1 MAKRANGEG
10 SIFKRKD
17 GRWQGDISLGYD
29 QHGKRRRE
37 TVYGRTQREVR
48 EKIDRLKREV
58 GSGSYSNTKLTL
70 TEYLDKWHAEG
81 SRQWRPRTAELY
93 RHYIDRHIVPKLGKV
108 KLAKLA
114 PLHVQSL
121 VGELADEGH
130 LRTANACRTLL
141 ASALKQ
147 AVRWQLVP
155 RNVVEAVD
163 AVKEPK
169 TKLNIWT
176 PEQTAQFLEGIQN
189 HRLYAAFYLMIAT
202 GVRRGELLGLRW
214 EDVQGDTLNI
224 EQSLVVVNNK
234 AQFSTPKTERGIRR
248 VAISPDVV
256 EVLKEHRKQ
265 QSQEKEALGES
276 WTDFGLV
283 FASEVGTPIHP
294 RNFYRTWR
302 GLLEKT
308 GVPPARLHDL
318 RHLHV
323 SLLINKD
330 VDQKTIADRVGHT
343 DPGFTLRHYGH
354 LFEKRRRKAA
364 MSVQDLLK
372 EDDED

>member
-70 TEYLDKWHAEG
+70 AEYLDKWHAEG
-81 SRQWRPRTAELY
+81 SRNWEPRTIELY
-93 RHYIDRHIVPKLGKV
+93 RGYIDKHIVPRIGDI

-114 PLHVQSL
+114 PLHVQNM
-121 VGELADEGH
+121 VGEIADRGTFS
-130 LRTANACRTLL
+130 TANKCRRLL
-141 ASALKQ
+141 FSALKQ

-163 AVKEPK
+163 PVKEPK
-169 TKLNIWT
+169 VEREIWT
-176 PEQTAQFLEGIQN
+176 HEQTTRFLESIQA
-189 HRLYAAFYLMIAT
+189 HRLYAAFYLLIAT
-202 GVRRGELLGLRW
+202 GLRRGELLGLRW
-214 EDVQGDTLNI
+214 GDVQGDTLNI
-224 EQSLVVVNNK
+224 EQSLVVVSNK

-248 VAISPDVV
+248 VAISPDVI
-256 EVLKEHRKQ
+256 EVLEEHRARQ
-265 QSQEKEALGES
+265 AQEKETLGES
-276 WTDFGLV
+276 WTDSGLV

-330 VDQKTIADRVGHT
+330 VD
-343 DPGFTLRHYGH
+343 
-354 LFEKRRRKAA
+354 
-364 MSVQDLLK
+364 
-372 EDDED
+372 